1 MRLYQ
6 TREGV
11 FVKKLGKVYLFVGD
25 GFAEVPI
32 LTAKQIHK
40 LRNKIEQQVQ
50 EEVDES

>member
-40 LRNKIEQQVQ
+40 LQQKALKVQ

>member
-11 FVKKLGKVYLFVGD
+11 FVKKFGKVYVFVGD

-32 LTAKQIHK
+32 LSAKQIHK
-40 LRNKIEQQVQ
+40 LREKLEKAQ